1 MSTMM
6 EIIPAN
12 AEKAKS
18 AKSKPKEMR
27 VAAYARVSTLSSE
40 QEDSYENQKH
50 YFETVINENP
60 SWKFAGIYAD
70 QASGV
75 NTKKR
80 DQFNQM
86 MADGKRRKFDVLLV
100 KSISRFARNTLTT
113 IDCIRTLK
121 SAGVVVHFQK
131 EQISTDQPQME
142 FMLTI
147 MASMA
152 QQESES
158 ISLNTTMGFRMKH
171 KDGRWSMRYDN
182 FLGYT
187 KGADGSLVV
196 VPEEAET
203 VRRIY
208 DEFLDGTTLNDIAHH
223 LMDDGILTGGG
234 NTRWTKSGIS
244 RLLRNEKYCGDV
256 RIQKYVTEDFMSKK
270 KVENT
275 GQAPMYY
282 KMDDHEAIVDRQ
294 RHLLAKGELIRRSNE
309 CVNGPKLNRHRNDYT
324 SKIICGCCGNH
335 YNRQRARDTFRWTCY
350 GRVEGDCTAP
360 IIKEELL
367 NEATVQALQKLW
379 DMKPEYTPE
388 KVPKLKV
395 NDPDEKLEAAAV
407 IYAKNQFAKR
417 VMDFCKGPRQTEY
430 DPEITWRLIERI
442 EPGDGEVKYHFH
454 GGAEVTV
461 NADIYTAGVSHGR
474 SLGRSEKHDQEGFR
488 IEVSDCHGRHK
499 G

>member
-6 EIIPAN
+6 EILPAN
-12 AEKAKS
+12 AEKVTAEQ
-18 AKSKPKEMR
+18 SKPKETR

-50 YFETVINENP
+50 YFESVINENP
-60 SWKFAGIYAD
+60 NWKFAGIYAD

-80 DQFNQM
+80 DQFNKM
-86 MADGKRRKFDVLLV
+86 IADGKKNKFDILLV

-113 IDCIRTLK
+113 IECIRALK
-121 SAGVVVHFQK
+121 AAGVVVQFQK

-142 FMLTI
+142 FMLTL

-187 KGADGSLVV
+187 KDPEGGLVV
-196 VPEEAET
+196 VPEEAKV
-203 VRRIY
+203 VRMIY
-208 DEFLDGTTLNDIAHH
+208 DEFLDGTTLNDIAQH
-223 LMDDGILTGGG
+223 LMDKGIRTGGG
-234 NTRWTKSGIS
+234 STRWTKTGIS
-244 RLLRNEKYCGDV
+244 RLLQNEKYAGDV
-256 RIQKYVTEDFMSKK
+256 RLQKYVMEDFMSKK

-294 RHLLAKGELIRRSNE
+294 LHLLAKGELIRRANE
-309 CVNGPKLNRHRNDYT
+309 CVKGPKLNRHRNDYT
-324 SKIICGCCGNH
+324 SKIICPVCGNH
-335 YNRQRARDTFRWTCY
+335 YNRLRARDKYNWTCY
-350 GRVEGDCTAP
+350 GRVNGDCTAP
-360 IIKEELL
+360 IIKEDAL
-367 NEATVQALQKLW
+367 NEATVQALQMLW

-388 KVPKLKV
+388 RVPKLKV
-395 NDPDEKLEAAAV
+395 NDSDEKLEAAA
-407 IYAKNQFAKR
+407 IAYAKNQFAKR
-417 VMDFCKGPRQTEY
+417 VTDFCKGKRPTEY
-430 DPEITWRLIERI
+430 DPETTWRLIESI
-442 EPGDGEVKYHFH
+442 EPKGQEVTYHFH

-461 NADIYTAGVSHGR
+461 NADIYTAGISTGR
-474 SLGRSEKHDQEGFR
+474 RLGRVRHDQEGPCVQVS
-488 IEVSDCHGRHK
+488 EVHGRHK

>member
-6 EIIPAN
+6 EILPAN
-12 AEKAKS
+12 AEVKTGKAVR
-18 AKSKPKEMR
+18 KETR
-27 VAAYARVSTLSSE
+27 VAAYARVSTLSAE
-40 QEDSYENQKH
+40 QEDSYENQRH
-50 YFETVINENP
+50 YFEMVINENP
-60 SWKFAGIYAD
+60 TWTFAGIYAD

-86 MADGKRRKFDVLLV
+86 MTDGRKGRFDVLLV

-113 IDCIRTLK
+113 IECIRELK
-121 SAGVVVHFQK
+121 SAGGVVHFQK

-142 FMLTI
+142 FMLTL

-187 KGADGSLVV
+187 KGPEGGLVV
-196 VPEEAET
+196 IPEEAKV
-203 VRRIY
+203 VRMIY
-208 DEFLDGTTLNDIAHH
+208 DEFLDGTTLNDIAQH
-223 LMDDGILTGGG
+223 LMDKGIRTGGG
-234 NTRWTKSGIS
+234 STRWTKTGIS
-244 RLLRNEKYCGDV
+244 RLLQNEKYAGDV
-256 RIQKYVTEDFMSKK
+256 RLQKYVMEDFMSKK

-294 RHLLAKGELIRRSNE
+294 LHLLAKGELIRRANE
-309 CVNGPKLNRHRNDYT
+309 CVKGPKLNRHRNDYT
-324 SKIICGCCGNH
+324 SKIICPVCGNH
-335 YNRQRARDTFRWTCY
+335 YNRLRARDKYNWTCY
-350 GRVEGDCTAP
+350 GRVNSDCAAP

-367 NEATVQALQKLW
+367 NDATVQALQMLW
-379 DMKPEYTPE
+379 DMKPEYKPE

-395 NDPDEKLEAAAV
+395 NDPDEKLEAAA
-407 IYAKNQFAKR
+407 ITFMTNQFAKR
-417 VMDFCKGPRQTEY
+417 VTDFCRGERPTEY

-442 EPGDGEVKYHFH
+442 EPGDGEVKYFFH

-461 NADIYTAGVSHGR
+461 NAEIYTAGVPSGR
-474 SLGRSEKHDQEGFR
+474 RLGRSEKHDKEGFR
-488 IEVSDCHGRHK
+488 MQVSQFNGSNK